1 MGYYLQTCWFHC
13 ISQSCFSNSTFIRC
27 KGSIFFSKT
36 NFYQIKFC
44 SFVPGRRKNT
54 NMNRIKEILET
65 KSISQT
71 ELANRLG
78 KTFNMV
84 NLYATNKVQP
94 PIPVLYQ
101 IADILN
107 VDIRELLIPNK
118 LKQV

>member
-1 MGYYLQTCWFHC
+1 MYICNRQTKECD
-13 ISQSCFSNSTFIRC
+13 
-27 KGSIFFSKT
+27 
-36 NFYQIKFC
+36 
-44 SFVPGRRKNT
+44 
-54 NMNRIKEILET
+54 MNRIKEVLET
-65 KSISQT
+65 KGISQT

-107 VDIRELLIPNK
+107 VDVRDLLIPNK
-118 LKQV
+118 ISR